1 AFAIGAMSVS
11 IVWFVA
17 LGYGARLLAPWF
29 RKAVA
34 WRVLD
39 GAIGSMVL
47 FLAAVQ
53 LR

>member
-1 AFAIGAMSVS
+1 IGAMTASV
-11 IVWFVA
+11 VWFLG

>member
-1 AFAIGAMSVS
+1 MAVS
-11 IVWFVA
+11 AVWFVA

-29 RKAVA
+29 KRALA

-39 GAIGSMVL
+39 GAIGGMVL